1 MDNLII
7 LKQLQKGAEA
17 TISLANWYE
26 KKVIIKSRKIK
37 KYRHP
42 QLDERIRRFRTIH
55 EPQLIYE
62 AKKAGVPT
70 PTIFL
75 VDTTNMLI
83 IMEFIQ
89 GKQVKYLLP
98 LLSKTERSKLC
109 FKIGELVGKLHFYG
123 LIHGDLTTSNMILDD
138 YDKLFLIDFGLG
150 EKQNELESRGVD
162 LHLMKRGFQSTHN
175 QFANASFRDVM
186 SGYSNVIGEPFTTNI
201 LEKIQEIE
209 LRGRYVEERKL
220 K

>member
-17 TISLANWYE
+17 TISLASWYE

-42 QLDERIRRFRTIH
+42 QLDERIRRSRTIH
-55 EPQLIYE
+55 EPQLIYA

-186 SGYSNVIGEPFTTNI
+186 SGYSTVIGEPFTTNI